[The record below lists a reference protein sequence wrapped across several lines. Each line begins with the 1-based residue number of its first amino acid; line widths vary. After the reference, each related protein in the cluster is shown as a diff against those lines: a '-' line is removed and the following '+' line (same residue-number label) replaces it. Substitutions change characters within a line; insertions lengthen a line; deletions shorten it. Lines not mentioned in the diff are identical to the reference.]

1 MREVGI
7 IVALVVGV
15 VVISALARL
24 VRLPS
29 PVLLVAGGIVV
40 SFLPGVPEI
49 HLEPELVLVVL
60 LPPLLYAAAVRTSL
74 IDVRRNVRWIVLLAV
89 GLVLF
94 TAAAV
99 GVTMLLAVSGLSLA
113 TAMAFGA
120 VIAPTDAV
128 AATAVAHRIGL
139 ERKLV
144 TVLEGES
151 MFNDATALVLLQV
164 ALLAVEGAFHPVE
177 AVGRFVLVAAGG
189 IAVGAVVAGA
199 FTLLRRNAKD
209 TLSVSAMSLVA
220 PYAAFIPAEE
230 LKVSGVLA
238 VVVTGLILAHRSPI
252 DQSPQ
257 GRLVITSIW
266 GTVQF
271 VLEGVVFA
279 LIGLQLRQLIDE
291 RHSTWAEIAAAS
303 VISFAVVVLTR
314 PIWIAVSNAAGRLT
328 ARGRAASLTPKQI
341 TVVSWAGMRGVV
353 SLAAALSLPLDTDRR
368 DLLLISTIAVIVGT
382 LCVQGL
388 TLPWVIRKVDLE
400 PPDPRLD
407 ALQQARAQQLATTEA
422 IARLRELAAEE
433 HPPPEVVDRLERFAE
448 LRAFIAWENLAPDA
462 SATPTAQ
469 FRRLRNEMIAA
480 ERGVLVR
487 LRDGG
492 ELDDEVL
499 RRVQLQLD
507 LEEAM
512 LTVPDEDVSGEGG
525 MVAELIPNSPASCEH
540 LDAAAS
546 PPRPTDL
553 RCDECV
559 KLGWEWVHL
568 RQCLECGQVGCCDSS
583 RGRHATAHFH
593 STLHP
598 VMRSAEEGEA
608 WRWCYV
614 DRLTG

>member
-15 VVISALARL
+15 VVISALGRL
-24 VRLPS
+24 IRLPS
-29 PVLLVAGGIVV
+29 PVLLVGAGIVV

-60 LPPLLYAAAVRTSL
+60 LPPLLYAASIRTSL

-94 TAAAV
+94 TALTV
-99 GVTMLLAVSGLSLA
+99 GLGMYLAVSGISLA
-113 TAMAFGA
+113 TALAFGA
-120 VIAPTDAV
+120 VVAPTDAV
-128 AATAVAHRIGL
+128 AATAVAHRVGL

-164 ALLAVEGAFHPVE
+164 ALLAVDGAFHPIE
-177 AVGRFVLVAAGG
+177 AVGRFFLVAVGG
-189 IAVGAVVAGA
+189 IAVGVVVAA
-199 FTLLRRNAKD
+199 IFTVVRRHSRD

-238 VVVTGLILAHRSPI
+238 VVVTGLILAHRSPV
-252 DQSPQ
+252 DQTPE
-257 GRLVITSIW
+257 GRLVIVSIW

-279 LIGLQLRQLIDE
+279 LIGLQLRGLVDGRQ
-291 RHSTWAEIAAAS
+291 STWGEIVVAGVVAF
-303 VISFAVVVLTR
+303 VIVVVSR
-314 PIWIAVSNAAGRLT
+314 PVWILISDLAGRLT
-328 ARGRAASLTPKQI
+328 AAGRAACLTPKQGA
-341 TVVSWAGMRGVV
+341 VVSWAGMRGVV
-353 SLAAALSLPLDTDRR
+353 SLAAALSLPLDTERR
-368 DLLLISTIAVIVGT
+368 GLLLVTTIGVIVGT
-382 LCVQGL
+382 LSLQGL
-388 TLPWVIRKVDLE
+388 TLPWVIRRVGLE

-407 ALQQARAQQLATTEA
+407 ALQQARAQQLATSAA
-422 IARLRELAAEE
+422 IARLRELEVAEQ
-433 HPPPEVVDRLERFAE
+433 PSPEVVSRLERFAE

-462 SATPTAQ
+462 SSTPTAQ

-480 ERGVLVR
+480 EREVLVR

-492 ELDDEVL
+492 GLDDAVL
-499 RRVQLQLD
+499 RRVQRQLD

-512 LTVPDEDVSGEGG
+512 LAEPDEDISGEGG
-525 MVAELIPNSPASCEH
+525 MVAELIPNAPDSCEH
-540 LDAAAS
+540 LDTAPARE
-546 PPRPTDL
+546 RPDAL
-553 RCDECV
+553 RCEECI

-568 RQCLECGQVGCCDSS
+568 RQCLECGRVGCCDSS
-583 RGRHATAHFH
+583 RGKHATAHFR
-593 STLHP
+593 TTGHP
-598 VMRSAEEGEA
+598 VIRSAEAGEG
-608 WRWCYV
+608 WRWCFV
-614 DRLTG
+614 DHLAG